1 MEHAAS
7 TDQPS
12 TELSASPEAELP
24 LPIEASPADGVD
36 RPRGAV
42 RTFHDEVLAYFLS
55 QMWYDLIFVHV
66 LRLRPRPFCE
76 WWHLTQVLG
85 QARALALAPALASA
99 SASASS
105 CLTLARAEGCPEV
118 DTEEEAILLKHVLQK
133 CADGEQIIKCRTR
146 EVGQDASSAWWASA
160 PTLRPCICFAHEHD
174 AHMRTWHAHGMHVA
188 CTCYTGPSCPCCCC
202 SLESSRC
209 GGCDARS
216 RRGTRTRPRPCARC
230 WACRSAGLLAT
241 CASTSS

>member
-1 MEHAAS
+1 MGSRCRCTLARRQGVADSSGEVGIAPNVLLTYVVYPPKLLEARDTTLTQGVPMEPAAAS

-76 WWHLTQVLG
+76 
-85 QARALALAPALASA
+85 
-99 SASASS
+99 
-105 CLTLARAEGCPEV
+105 
-118 DTEEEAILLKHVLQK
+118 
-133 CADGEQIIKCRTR
+133 
-146 EVGQDASSAWWASA
+146 
-160 PTLRPCICFAHEHD
+160 
-174 AHMRTWHAHGMHVA
+174 
-188 CTCYTGPSCPCCCC
+188 
-202 SLESSRC
+202 
-209 GGCDARS
+209 
-216 RRGTRTRPRPCARC
+216 
-230 WACRSAGLLAT
+230 
-241 CASTSS
+241 